1 MSQSQKNKETEQL
14 FAEIY
19 RKHYSELCIYAMRF
33 LKDEDES
40 EEIVQEI
47 IFKLWEQREQ
57 LETVNSLRS
66 YLYRSVHN
74 RCLNYI
80 KHQLHKDKYSEKA
93 YIEMKKLELESAEDY
108 NNKELEEK
116 VHSAISELPDRCK
129 EVFQLSRFEGKKN
142 KEISEQLGIS
152 IKAVEA
158 NITRALTSLRGS
170 LDKYLKVEL
179 IVLFAVI
186 LRNII

>member
-1 MSQSQKNKETEQL
+1 MSQTHNNSETEKI
-14 FAEIY
+14 FADIY
-19 RKHYSELCIYAMRF
+19 RKHYSELCIYALRF
-33 LKDEDES
+33 IKDEDEA

-57 LETVNSLRS
+57 LESVISLRP

-80 KHQLHKDKYSEKA
+80 KHQKHKDLYSDKA
-93 YIEMKKLELESAEDY
+93 YAEMKTLELESLEDY

-116 VHSAISELPDRCK
+116 VQSAIDSLPQRCK
-129 EVFQLSRFEGKKN
+129 EVFQLSRFEGKRN
-142 KEISEQLGIS
+142 KEISEYLGIS
-152 IKAVEA
+152 VKAVEA
-158 NITRALTSLRGS
+158 NITRAISSLRKN

-179 IVLFAVI
+179 IVLITYFSI
-186 LRNII
+186 KII

>member
-1 MSQSQKNKETEQL
+1 MSQSQKDKETEQI
-14 FAEIY
+14 FADIY
-19 RKHYSELCIYAMRF
+19 RKHYSELCIYALRF
-33 LKDEDES
+33 IKDEDEA

-47 IFKLWEQREQ
+47 IFKLWEQRDQ
-57 LETVNSLRS
+57 LDAVNSLRS

-80 KHQLHKDKYSEKA
+80 KHQLHKTKYSDKA
-93 YIEMKKLELESAEDY
+93 YLEMKKLELESAEDY

-116 VHSAISELPDRCK
+116 VHTAIGNLPDRCK

-152 IKAVEA
+152 VKAVEA
-158 NITRALTSLRGS
+158 NITRALTSLRES
-170 LDKYLKVEL
+170 LDKYLKLEL
-179 IVLFAVI
+179 VI
-186 LRNII
+186 LLTAFFHTII